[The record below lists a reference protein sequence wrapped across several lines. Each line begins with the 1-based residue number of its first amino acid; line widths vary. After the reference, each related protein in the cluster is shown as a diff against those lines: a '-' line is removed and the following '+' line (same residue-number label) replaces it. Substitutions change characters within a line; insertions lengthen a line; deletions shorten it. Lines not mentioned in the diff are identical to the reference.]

1 MINNASNDGLNIT
14 ICWDI
19 FTSVPADRTP
29 AFGYPVIDFV
39 AEASREED
47 EEPQLDEDE
56 SNGSNQSYVHPNW
69 EKCQNSKFIVLTQHS
84 K

>member
-1 MINNASNDGLNIT
+1 MINNASNDGSNTT
-14 ICWDI
+14 ILDI
-19 FTSVPADRTP
+19 FTSVPADSTP

>member
-1 MINNASNDGLNIT
+1 MNIT

-47 EEPQLDEDE
+47 EDE
-56 SNGSNQSYVHPNW
+56 SNGSNQSSVHPNW
-69 EKCQNSKFIVLTQHS
+69 EKCQNSKFIVLTQRS